1 MVPYNVYWNTTDTLA
16 KFFSSTTMI
25 SEKQTAFRQEYR
37 ARIAG
42 WYNGFLHVAVIYII
56 GLTAIWIYIQHL
68 ENVQWWEWLTIP
80 VVGAGCNIFE
90 WYLHRYVMHKPRQWK
105 GFRAIYDR
113 HTLNHHRFFTDQE
126 MRFRDQT
133 DWRVT
138 VFPPYALV
146 IFILISIPG
155 AILLGFV
162 VTANVG
168 WLFICTTTMTYMIYE
183 FMHFCCHI
191 DENRFVRYCP
201 FVNTLRRHHTA
212 HHNSELM
219 MEKNMNLTFPIAD
232 WLFGTSDL
240 ECGLIGH
247 LFNGY
252 NTHHIK
258 KDLKVKALLPS
269 EAAATP
275 IPTA

>member
-1 MVPYNVYWNTTDTLA
+1 MMVPYNVCWNTTDILA

-42 WYNGFLHVAVIYII
+42 WYNGFVHVAVIYII

-68 ENVQWWEWLTIP
+68 ENVQWWEWLAIP

-146 IFILISIPG
+146 IFILISWERRPEWP
-155 AILLGFV
+155 
-162 VTANVG
+162 VTLV
-168 WLFICTTTMTYMIYE
+168 
-183 FMHFCCHI
+183 
-191 DENRFVRYCP
+191 
-201 FVNTLRRHHTA
+201 
-212 HHNSELM
+212 
-219 MEKNMNLTFPIAD
+219 
-232 WLFGTSDL
+232 FG
-240 ECGLIGH
+240 
-247 LFNGY
+247 
-252 NTHHIK
+252 
-258 KDLKVKALLPS
+258 PS
-269 EAAATP
+269 PSST
-275 IPTA
+275 